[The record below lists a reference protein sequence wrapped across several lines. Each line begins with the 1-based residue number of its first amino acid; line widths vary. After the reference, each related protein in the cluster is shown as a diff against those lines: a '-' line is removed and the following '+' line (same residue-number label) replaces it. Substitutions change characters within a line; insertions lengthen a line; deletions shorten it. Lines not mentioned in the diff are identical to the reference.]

1 MAGSEWTRTSD
12 DPGHRETLTSSQKLK
27 PRWLGSN
34 EDSVGAACKE
44 SAKALANLG
53 ERSDEE
59 LMIQLRQGED
69 LALNELMRR
78 WQQPLT
84 RYIYRYVGNQTEAI
98 DVAQETFVRVFQ
110 QRHRFKE
117 KLKFSAWMFAIA
129 TNLCRNFLRWQSR
142 HTSKARE
149 SDPHE
154 DSWETPS
161 ELISDNSP
169 VEAARLKESADAV
182 RRQVDALPDQLKA
195 VVLLS
200 DCEELSYRE
209 IAEALGCS
217 VKAVETR
224 LYRAHKLLRERL
236 RDLRS
241 Q

>member
-1 MAGSEWTRTSD
+1 MIA
-12 DPGHRETLTSSQKLK
+12 ETTQVLCGAD
-27 PRWLGSN
+27 LG
-34 EDSVGAACKE
+34 
-44 SAKALANLG
+44 SAKALVNMG
-53 ERSDEE
+53 ESSDEE

-69 LALNELMRR
+69 LALHELMRR
-78 WQQPLT
+78 WQLPLT
-84 RYIYRYVGNQTEAI
+84 RYIYRYVGNQTEAL

-117 KLKFSAWMFAIA
+117 KLKFSAWLFAIA

-142 HTSKARE
+142 HLSKASE
-149 SDPHE
+149 YDQAE
-154 DSWETPS
+154 ESWEAIQLTS
-161 ELISDNSP
+161 QNSP
-169 VEAARLKESADAV
+169 DELARLKESSEAV
-182 RRQVDALPDQLKA
+182 RRQVEALPDQLKA
-195 VVLLS
+195 VVLLA
-200 DCEELSYRE
+200 DYEELAYRD

>member
-1 MAGSEWTRTSD
+1 M
-12 DPGHRETLTSSQKLK
+12 
-27 PRWLGSN
+27 
-34 EDSVGAACKE
+34 
-44 SAKALANLG
+44 NLG

-69 LALNELMRR
+69 LALNELIRR
-78 WQQPLT
+78 WQVPLT
-84 RYIYRYVGNQTEAI
+84 RYIYRYVGNQTEAL

-117 KLKFSAWMFAIA
+117 RLKFSAWMFAIA

-142 HTSKARE
+142 HPSKA
-149 SDPHE
+149 SGTDPPE
-154 DSWETPS
+154 KSWETAL
-161 ELISDNSP
+161 ELTLQNSP
-169 VEAARLKESADAV
+169 DEIARLKESSETV
-182 RRQVDALPDQLKA
+182 RRRVDALPDQLKV
-195 VVLLS
+195 VVLLA
-200 DCEELSYRE
+200 DYEELSYRD

>member
-1 MAGSEWTRTSD
+1 
-12 DPGHRETLTSSQKLK
+12 
-27 PRWLGSN
+27 
-34 EDSVGAACKE
+34 V
-44 SAKALANLG
+44 ANLG

-84 RYIYRYVGNQTEAI
+84 RYIYRYVGNQTETL
-98 DVAQETFVRVFQ
+98 DLAQETFVRVFQ

-142 HTSKARE
+142 HPSKARE
-149 SDPHE
+149 ADPPE
-154 DSWETPS
+154 DSWETMP
-161 ELISDNSP
+161 ELTSQNP
-169 VEAARLKESADAV
+169 PNEVARLKESAEAV
-182 RRQVDALPDQLKA
+182 RRQVEALPDQLKA
-195 VVLLS
+195 VVLLA
-200 DCEELSYRE
+200 DYEELSYRE
-209 IAEALGCS
+209 IAEVFGCS
-217 VKAVETR
+217 AKAVETR